1 MTIYVLLLRTVIE
14 DSWKTLSDRVKIPES
29 DRDSFR
35 SVWWDWEPTGQD
47 WLTPSLLPSFFLPLS
62 FNFSSFAAY
71 SIFRWSHVFNV
82 RLTRFS
88 LDKSLFLPHLLQGI
102 YNNNTTL
109 LLQTSCKKFESTRT
123 KKEHK
128 FSLLI
133 DRQSF
138 TFFSS
143 CSSPAAWHIMMFLFI
158 HCFIVSIRLR
168 LPQRKNFHRPSQ
180 QSYVSSIDCRTL
192 FSKPGWRSQPSYI
205 VSIRLRLRPRK
216 DLE

>member
-1 MTIYVLLLRTVIE
+1 MIE
-14 DSWKTLSDRVKIPES
+14 ESWKTLSDRVKIPES

-109 LLQTSCKKFESTRT
+109 LLQTSCKKFESSKVHEL
-123 KKEHK
+123 KKNTNFRYLSIGNLSPSSAAALLQQLDTLWC
-128 FSLLI
+128 FS
-133 DRQSF
+133 
-138 TFFSS
+138 
-143 CSSPAAWHIMMFLFI
+143 
-158 HCFIVSIRLR
+158 
-168 LPQRKNFHRPSQ
+168 
-180 QSYVSSIDCRTL
+180 
-192 FSKPGWRSQPSYI
+192 SYI
-205 VSIRLRLRPRK
+205 VSLFQLGCDCPKGRIFTGLHNSPMYLQSIAELSSVSLVEDHNLHTLFQSGCDCARGK
-216 DLE
+216 I